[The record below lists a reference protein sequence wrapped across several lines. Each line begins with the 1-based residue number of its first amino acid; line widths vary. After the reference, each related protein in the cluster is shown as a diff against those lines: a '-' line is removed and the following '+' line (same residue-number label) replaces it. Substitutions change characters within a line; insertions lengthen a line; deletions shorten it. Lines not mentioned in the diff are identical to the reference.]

1 MSDGLE
7 IKARIEALREKMT
20 EAGADWYL
28 MTTADPHGSEYINP
42 YYREREFF
50 SGFTGSNGDLLVGKK
65 EALLWTD
72 GRYFVQAAKELEG
85 SGIRLMKM
93 GQAGV
98 PKLTEYIADKISMG
112 ECFMADGRLIS
123 ADLGKR
129 LAPLFKE
136 KRVIFISDKNLTEEI
151 WENRPSD
158 SAGKIR
164 VLPESLTGS
173 NPSRRI
179 GHVVVKM
186 REHGAASH
194 VITKLD
200 DQMWLLNLRG
210 EDIACNPV
218 AYSYTIINGRDVSVY
233 LKKASAMTSVCDS
246 LRHSGITVK
255 DYDDFYDDLE
265 KMNLEA
271 PVLLDSNN
279 INYRAYQILWKKGRI
294 IDKINPTE
302 EMKAVKNATEI
313 AHIKDVYL
321 YDSAILTRF
330 LFFMKKNAVRQKIT
344 EFEAAEL
351 LDGMRAQLDGFRGL
365 SFPTISAWKGNA
377 AMMHYEATLYD
388 NAVIDGDGLYLV
400 DSGGQY
406 DGGTTD
412 VTRTLVLGKVSDE
425 IRLHFTRTVMAM
437 LRLQNTIFLKGCTG
451 LNLDIIARQP
461 MWEMGMDYKCG
472 TGHGIGYM
480 LNVHEGP
487 HNIRWAHRG
496 ERPET
501 PIVPGMIV
509 SDEPGVYVEGSHG
522 IRIENI
528 ELCREIT
535 ENDDGTFLGFEPLT
549 LVPIDLDGIIPEE
562 MQPRDNELLNNYH
575 ALVRKKLMPF
585 MQGEDIAMLNE
596 ATKAIG

>member
-1 MSDGLE
+1 
-7 IKARIEALREKMT
+7 
-20 EAGADWYL
+20 
-28 MTTADPHGSEYINP
+28 
-42 YYREREFF
+42 
-50 SGFTGSNGDLLVGKK
+50 
-65 EALLWTD
+65 
-72 GRYFVQAAKELEG
+72 
-85 SGIRLMKM
+85 
-93 GQAGV
+93 
-98 PKLTEYIADKISMG
+98 
-112 ECFMADGRLIS
+112 
-123 ADLGKR
+123 
-129 LAPLFKE
+129 
-136 KRVIFISDKNLTEEI
+136 
-151 WENRPSD
+151 ENRPSD

-562 MQPRDNELLNNYH
+562 MQPRDIELLNNYH